1 MLRAN
6 SILARI
12 MLLHVV
18 ALAITALL
26 IPLAVYWFL
35 TYDIDVLRQQAQ
47 RNQAEAFARRLS
59 ISTNG
64 VWSLEL
70 SSGLR
75 DQFSEAYG
83 RYFYAVFDK
92 NGVTLFSS
100 RQDRSPLAPVEN
112 PESEVEFFDTSIGN
126 HSVSGVTLRKE
137 FQGAPIWIQVGE
149 DLAHRDVLLDDV
161 VANILPQ
168 VGWVAVPILLLLLL
182 SDYLI
187 FRRAMRPLLR
197 ASDQA
202 AQISPTRTDV
212 RLPTNDIPSEIL
224 PLVAAINEALGRLER
239 GFERQREF
247 AADAAHELRT
257 PLAILRT
264 RVDMLVDDPASK
276 ALKQDI
282 DNMSRIVSQLL
293 DAAEIET
300 IIIEPEETADI
311 HAICTE
317 IAAFLAPLGI
327 KQNKTI
333 SLSSAEV
340 PVIVRGNPE
349 MLARAVRNLVE
360 NALKHTPP
368 GTEVEI
374 VVGDNGSVT
383 VLDCGEGVP
392 IAKREQLFKRFWRRD
407 RQQAGGAGLGLSI
420 VKRIV
425 EAHGGE
431 ITVSNRDTGGACFTM
446 TLQLARAAQD
456 ASNDHA
462 PLSRSAP
469 LGADRVLEPEV
480 AARLSSRPSA
490 AT

>member
-1 MLRAN
+1 MIRYN

-12 MLLHVV
+12 MFLHVV

-26 IPLAVYWFL
+26 IPLAVHWFL
-35 TYDIDVLRQQAQ
+35 TYDIDLLRQQTQ
-47 RNQAEAFARRLS
+47 RNQAEGLARRLS
-59 ISTNG
+59 LSTG
-64 VWSLEL
+64 GAWSLDI
-70 SSGLR
+70 SRGLR
-75 DQFSEAYG
+75 DQFSESYG

-92 NGVTLFSS
+92 TGATLFSS
-100 RQDRSPLAPVEN
+100 RQDLVPLADVEN
-112 PESEVEFFDTSIGN
+112 PDAEVEYFDTRIGS

-137 FQGAPIWIQVGE
+137 FQGTPVWIQVGE

-161 VANILPQ
+161 VAHILPQ

-197 ASDQA
+197 ASEQA

-212 RLPTNDIPSEIL
+212 RLPTNEIPSEIL
-224 PLVAAINEALGRLER
+224 PLVAAVNEALGRLER

-264 RVDMLVDDPASK
+264 RVDMLVDEQASR

-300 IIIEPEETADI
+300 IVIEPEETADI

-317 IAAFLAPLGI
+317 VAAFLAPLGL

-374 VVGDNGSVT
+374 VVDDDGAVT

-392 IAKREQLFKRFWRRD
+392 IAKREQLFRRFWRRD
-407 RQQAGGAGLGLSI
+407 RQQLGGAGLGLSI

-425 EAHGGE
+425 EAHGGQV
-431 ITVSNRDTGGACFTM
+431 TVSNRETNGARFTM
-446 TLQLARAAQD
+446 TLQLARTEQV
-456 ASNDHA
+456 SSSDHA
-462 PLSRSAP
+462 ALQRGLS
-469 LGADRVLEPEV
+469 LGADRVSAPE
-480 AARLSSRPSA
+480 AAVRRSSRPSA